1 MRLKVGAATS
11 IGKVRQINEDAFLA
25 KAELGV
31 FVVCDGMGGAA
42 AGEVASQLAVETIG
56 ARLDPP
62 PPAHVR
68 PPGIGGQAGP
78 RPAGSENGDSTFRE
92 RTLQLGDAIREANR
106 AIISRSRGN
115 VSQAG
120 MGTTVVGA
128 WADAGVVSL
137 AHVGDSRAYLAN
149 AAGFEAVTSD
159 HSLVEAQ
166 VQAGL
171 INREQSLQS
180 EHQNIL
186 LRALGRDENVEIE
199 LSEITV
205 APGDRLLLCTDG
217 LTRMVGDAA
226 LAAALDRFRGEPQQA
241 CDFLI
246 EAANHNG
253 GADNITVVIVEF
265 LGSRLSSVFGRFT
278 SAFGPAAADKR

>member
-11 IGKVRQINEDAFLA
+11 IGKIRQINEDAFLA
-25 KAELGV
+25 KAEDGV
-31 FVVCDGMGGAA
+31 FIVCDGMGGAA

-56 ARLDPP
+56 ARL
-62 PPAHVR
+62 
-68 PPGIGGQAGP
+68 AGA
-78 RPAGSENGDSTFRE
+78 RSAEAGDSKFQE
-92 RTLQLGDAIREANR
+92 RTLQLGAAIREANR
-106 AIISRSRGN
+106 AIISRAKDN
-115 VSQAG
+115 ISQAG

-128 WADAGVVSL
+128 WADSGVVSL

-149 AAGFEAVTSD
+149 AAGFESVTTD

-171 INREQSLQS
+171 IDREESLHS

-186 LRALGRDENVEIE
+186 LRALGRDENVQVDLAEV
-199 LSEITV
+199 TV
-205 APGDRLLLCTDG
+205 SPGDRLMLCTDG
-217 LTRMVGDAA
+217 LTRTVNDAD

-246 EAANHNG
+246 EAANTNG
-253 GADNITVVIVEF
+253 GPDNITVVIVEF
-265 LGSRLSSVFGRFT
+265 LGSRLSSVLGVFT
-278 SAFGPAAADKR
+278 R

>member
-1 MRLKVGAATS
+1 MRLKFGAATS
-11 IGKVRQINEDAFLA
+11 IGRVRQINEDAYLA
-25 KAELGV
+25 KAEQGL

-42 AGEVASQLAVETIG
+42 AGEVASQLAVETIAAKLNG
-56 ARLDPP
+56 GSAMEQP
-62 PPAHVR
+62 VR
-68 PPGIGGQAGP
+68 RSPKGESGFQP
-78 RPAGSENGDSTFRE
+78 

-106 AIISRSRGN
+106 AIISRAKEN

-128 WADAGVVSL
+128 WVDAGVVSL

-149 AAGFEAVTSD
+149 AAGFEGVTSD

-171 INREQSLQS
+171 IDREESLQS
-180 EHQNIL
+180 EHQNVL

-199 LSEITV
+199 LAEITV
-205 APGDRLLLCTDG
+205 AAGDRLMLCTDG
-217 LTRMVGDAA
+217 LTRMVGDAE
-226 LAAALDRFRGEPQQA
+226 LAAALERFRGEPQQA

-246 EAANHNG
+246 EAANNNG
-253 GADNITVVIVEF
+253 GPDNITVVIVEF
-265 LGSRLSSVFGRFT
+265 LGSRLSSVFGVFT
-278 SAFGPAAADKR
+278 R